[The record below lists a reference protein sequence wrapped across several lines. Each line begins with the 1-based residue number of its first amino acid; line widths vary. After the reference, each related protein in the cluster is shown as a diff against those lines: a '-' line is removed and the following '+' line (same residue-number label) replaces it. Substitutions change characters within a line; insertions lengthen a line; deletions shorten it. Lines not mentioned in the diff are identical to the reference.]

1 MINANLAEAA
11 DAWVL
16 AGCSVIPV
24 RADGTKK
31 PVGEWKGAQEFR
43 SSRHSV
49 ITRFTANPELGI
61 AIVCG
66 AVSGNLEL
74 LELEGKA
81 TSSEHLDKI
90 LEALQTHED
99 RSAWDFW
106 TQLMDQG
113 YMESTPSGGLHFLYR
128 IEDHEVPGNTKI
140 ANRPPNAD
148 ELADNPKCRSVTLA
162 ETRGEGGFVIVAPT
176 AGTVHPTGDAWT
188 VESGQIGVIPTV
200 SWKTRCALHEAI
212 AYALD
217 EMPEQPAWQPM
228 ARQHVERPAGDLKPG
243 EDFDLREDFGALLSE
258 YGWQYHSQGPAGS
271 EFWTRPGKRVI
282 DGHSASLY
290 YQGSRNLYV
299 WSSSTDLPLEKPI
312 SPFAFY
318 TFMEHRGDFSAAG
331 KALYKLGYGTRGSV
345 GGTDAYDDD
354 FWANAEQA
362 SGVQDVTG
370 DATVGSAGSGDEP
383 GPRKVIRLSEWTETG
398 VAELAAGLFH
408 DKFQYV
414 HEEEGFRI
422 YGDGAWTRDK
432 TSRTSYRIQQLTG
445 HLREQAKEA
454 LDEAVFTGDK
464 EIIKDAKDL
473 MVKANAFR
481 SDRGH
486 RACLSAFGRQPKVAN
501 SSDAFDADVNL
512 ICLDNGTYDLST
524 MTLREH
530 SPADMLTLRI
540 PVAFD
545 PRASR
550 TEFERTI
557 AECLPD
563 PAVRAYFKRA
573 VGYAFTG
580 SPTAGAWF
588 ALNGDTGC
596 GKSTVMNILLA
607 AFGGH
612 GRTAA
617 QNTFVKRQD
626 GSRAANDLND
636 IRNARIVAV
645 METAEGQQF
654 NEALLKAY
662 SGGDEMNSHGL
673 YQENGVWKN
682 RGVLFMLT
690 NHPPRLSADD
700 NANWRRIKMINF
712 PNSQY
717 DGTKTPDP
725 DLANRIIRNELSGV
739 LNWIL
744 EGVVE
749 YREHGLGDP
758 DQIVEAV
765 RAHRVESDTVSQF
778 LSEGAQDGY
787 VTVAPEQS
795 IATTQLYLIYTNWC
809 SDFGIKPLG
818 AQRFGMR
825 LSALHYGQRKGAQG
839 LRLRTG
845 IGVGLRGA
853 AGTIPWRN

>member
-1 MINANLAEAA
+1 MINANLEAA
-11 DAWVL
+11 QAWRE

-24 RADGTKK
+24 RTDGTKK
-31 PVGEWKGAQEFR
+31 PLGEWKDAQTSRAGHAQVERWFN
-43 SSRHSV
+43 SSHGYGV
-49 ITRFTANPELGI
+49 

-66 AVSGNLEL
+66 AVSGDLEM

-81 TSSEHLDKI
+81 TSSVHLDRI
-90 LEALQTHED
+90 WQALSDHGDPT
-99 RSAWDFW
+99 ALGFW
-106 TQLMDQG
+106 EQLMGQG
-113 YMESTPSGGLHFLYR
+113 YMESTPSGGFHFLYR

-188 VESGQIGVIPTV
+188 VESGEIGMIPTV
-200 SWKTRCALHEAI
+200 TWKTRCALHEAI

-217 EMPEQPAWQPM
+217 EMPEQPVWQPVH
-228 ARQHVERPAGDLKPG
+228 RQNVTRPAGDLKPG

-290 YQGSRNLYV
+290 YEGSRNLFV

-331 KALYKLGYGTRGSV
+331 KALYRLGYGTRGSMGAV
-345 GGTDAYDDD
+345 ADDDD
-354 FWANAEQA
+354 FWANAEDGTRTSVA
-362 SGVQDVTG
+362 SADTPDGQVDH
-370 DATVGSAGSGDEP
+370 EP
-383 GPRKVIRLSEWTETG
+383 TRKVIRLSEWTETG

-408 DKFQYV
+408 DRFQYV
-414 HEEEGFRI
+414 HEEEGFRV

-445 HLREQAKEA
+445 HLRGQAKEN
-454 LDEAVFTGDK
+454 LDEATLTEDK
-464 EIIKDAKDL
+464 QVIKDAKDL
-473 MVKANAFR
+473 MTKANAFR

-486 RACLSAFGRQPKVAN
+486 RACLSAFGRQPKVAT

-512 ICLDNGTYDLST
+512 ICLDNGTLDLST

-530 SPADMLTLRI
+530 SPQDMLTLRV
-540 PVAFD
+540 PVVYDAQ
-545 PRASR
+545 AQCG
-550 TEFERTI
+550 EFEKTI
-557 AECLPD
+557 LECLPD

-596 GKSTVMNILLA
+596 GKSTVMNIILA

-717 DGTKTPDP
+717 DGIKTPDP

-744 EGVVE
+744 EGVAE

-765 RAHRVESDTVSQF
+765 KAHRVESDTVSQF
-778 LSEGAQDGY
+778 LSEGTQDGY

-795 IATTQLYLIYTNWC
+795 IASTQLYLIYTNWC

-825 LSALHYGQRKGAQG
+825 LSALKYGQRKGAQG
-839 LRLRTG
+839 IRLRTG

>member
-1 MINANLAEAA
+1 MINANLPAA
-11 DAWVL
+11 HAWND

-31 PVGEWKGAQEFR
+31 PTGEWKQYQESRASSAQVASWFR
-43 SSRHSV
+43 
-49 ITRFTANPELGI
+49 NPDLGI
-61 AIVCG
+61 AVVCG
-66 AVSGNLEL
+66 AVSGNLEM

-81 TSSEHLDKI
+81 TSSVHLDRI
-90 LEALQTHED
+90 MEALINQDHVD
-99 RSAWDFW
+99 ALAFW
-106 TQLMDQG
+106 TQLMDRG
-113 YMESTPSGGLHFLYR
+113 YMESTPSGGFHFLYR

-217 EMPEQPAWQPM
+217 EMPEQPVWQPVH
-228 ARQHVERPAGDLKPG
+228 RQNVTRPAGDLKPG
-243 EDFDLREDFGALLSE
+243 EDFDLREDFGMLLSE

-290 YQGSRNLYV
+290 YEGSRNLFV

-331 KALYKLGYGTRGSV
+331 KALYRLGYGTRGSMGAV
-345 GGTDAYDDD
+345 ADDDD
-354 FWANAEQA
+354 FWANTEDGTRTSVA
-362 SGVQDVTG
+362 SADTPDGQVDP
-370 DATVGSAGSGDEP
+370 EP
-383 GPRKVIRLSEWTETG
+383 TRKVIRLSEWTETG

-408 DKFQYV
+408 DQFQYV
-414 HEEEGFRI
+414 HEEEGFRV

-445 HLREQAKEA
+445 HLREQAKEN
-454 LDEAVFTGDK
+454 LDEATLTEDK
-464 EIIKDAKDL
+464 EVIKDAKDL
-473 MVKANAFR
+473 MTKANAFR

-486 RACLSAFGRQPKVAN
+486 RACLSAFGRQPKVAT
-501 SSDAFDADVNL
+501 SSDAFDADINL
-512 ICLDNGTYDLST
+512 ICLDNGTLDLST

-530 SPADMLTLRI
+530 SPQDMLTLRV
-540 PVAFD
+540 PVVYDAQ
-545 PRASR
+545 AQCG
-550 TEFERTI
+550 EFEKTI
-557 AECLPD
+557 LECLPD

-596 GKSTVMNILLA
+596 GKSTVMNIILA

-725 DLANRIIRNELSGV
+725 DLANRIIRNELPGV

-744 EGVVE
+744 EGVAE

-765 RAHRVESDTVSQF
+765 KAHRVESDTVSQF
-778 LSEGAQDGY
+778 LSEGTQDGY

-795 IATTQLYLIYTNWC
+795 IASTQLYLIYTNWC

-825 LSALHYGQRKGAQG
+825 LSALKYGQRKGAQG
-839 LRLRTG
+839 IRLRTG